1 MFLVSH
7 FFLLNVNGLHGQCR
21 SHVMSLSFTITH
33 GDWDH
38 MPLTFWEVSELL
50 EIFDIFDLESMS
62 ESVDFLERSLFVG
75 ELRFGVELL
84 SKFLLF
90 SRLVICLLLDVLCVV
105 SCVSSVVSW
114 FSVILESFLVAKRR
128 PCYTSPLFLERCHGW
143 SIVSRCDFLCTKLV
157 SFDRAYSLGDERASS
172 RDHA

>member
-90 SRLVICLLLDVLCVV
+90 SRLVICLLLDVLSVV

-128 PCYTSPLFLERCHGW
+128 PCYTSPLFSRVLSRLVDRCLW
-143 SIVSRCDFLCTKLV
+143 IRSKLV
-157 SFDRAYSLGDERASS
+157 SFDRDYSLGDDRASS